1 MFLTQNVPE
10 QNVPE
15 QNVPEQ
21 NVLEQNVPEQ
31 NVQENIRAKESGSNS
46 RLKKKQ
52 PNFIRVTKENAIGG
66 VYGRYREHQNN
77 I

>member
-46 RLKKKQ
+46 RLKKKTAQ
-52 PNFIRVTKENAIGG
+52 FYSGDQGECNWRSIWKV
-66 VYGRYREHQNN
+66 
-77 I
+77 